1 MAPKKSNERE
11 EEEKGQKKKP
21 TKIEKEGKRKKK
33 KRTKVGYG
41 RYIYKVMKQ
50 VHPDMGISSKAMTIL
65 DNLMGDMFERI
76 AEAAATLSKY
86 VGRTTLSSRE
96 IQGAVKMVLPGELG
110 KHAIAEGTKAVVSY
124 VTAVAEKNK
133 SKTK

>member
-1 MAPKKSNERE
+1 
-11 EEEKGQKKKP
+11 
-21 TKIEKEGKRKKK
+21 
-33 KRTKVGYG
+33 
-41 RYIYKVMKQ
+41 MKQ

-96 IQGAVKMVLPGELG
+96 IQGAVKRVLHGELG

-124 VTAVAEKNK
+124 VTTVAEENK
-133 SKTK
+133 SKIK